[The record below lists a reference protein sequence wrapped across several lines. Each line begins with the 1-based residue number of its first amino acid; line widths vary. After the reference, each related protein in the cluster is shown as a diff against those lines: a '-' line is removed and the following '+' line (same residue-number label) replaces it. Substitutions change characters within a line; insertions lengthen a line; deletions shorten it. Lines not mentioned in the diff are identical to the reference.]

1 MKVTIN
7 KLDYDLRDGATLAD
21 AVEVLQLAPPF
32 AAALNLQFVPKSR
45 YALTLLEPDDSVE
58 IIRPVTG
65 G

>member
-21 AVEVLQLAPPF
+21 AVKVLQLAPPF
-32 AAALNLQFVPKSR
+32 AVALNLQFVPKSL
-45 YALTLLEPDDSVE
+45 YTLTLLQPGDSVE